1 MATNLA
7 CPYCYET
14 FTARDIMFRC
24 TTQPGST
31 GKRCTRERDPVL
43 AERRGLRGEV
53 GPVFTAKTKGH
64 LAPCPRCEAMS
75 AFRICPVCHSTL
87 PAQFGMVDNRLI
99 AMVGAKASGK
109 TVYMTVLLHE
119 LMNRV
124 GAGGGFALMAADDA
138 TMTRFGS
145 DYRDQLYRDG
155 RLFHGTRTAV
165 ANANRVDP
173 LVFRFGLERRRL
185 LGSRP
190 EHTLLSFF
198 DTAGEDFNSQESV
211 QLNTRYLANA
221 DGVILILDPL
231 QLPGARPHARPGT
244 VLPDTEGEDSPINVL
259 SRVTSMLLPHR
270 AGAGPAARLLPGRRG
285 SGRISTPIA
294 VVFAKLDAVW
304 DGLAAGSPLR
314 AHPPG
319 GDRFHTEDSLNVHEE
334 VRHLLREWRGG
345 AIDQILD
352 TNYERY
358 RYFGLSALGNG
369 PTADSRVAATGI
381 QPYRVTDPLLWLLS
395 EFGSVPR
402 QRRA

>member
-1 MATNLA
+1 MAADTT

-14 FTARDIMFRC
+14 FPVRDIMFRC
-24 TTQPGST
+24 TARPGST
-31 GKRCTRERDPVL
+31 GSRCKAERDPVL
-43 AERRGLRGEV
+43 EERRGRRGEL
-53 GPVFTAKTKGH
+53 GPVFTARPRGQ
-64 LAPCPRCEAMS
+64 LAPCPTCQAVS
-75 AFRICPVCHSTL
+75 TFRICPVCHSTL

-124 GAGGGFALMAADDA
+124 GSADGIALMAADDE
-138 TMTRFGS
+138 TMTRFGA
-145 DYRDQLYRDG
+145 DYQDRLYRNG
-155 RLFHGTRTAV
+155 ELFHGTRPAG
-165 ANANRVDP
+165 ANDHRVDP
-173 LVFRFGLERRRL
+173 LVFRFGVKRRRL
-185 LGSRP
+185 LGTRP

-198 DTAGEDFNSQESV
+198 DTAGEDFSSQESV

-231 QLPGARPHARPGT
+231 QLPGARLPARSDSG
-244 VLPDTEGEDSPINVL
+244 LPNTEGTDSPINVL

-270 AGAGPAARLLPGRRG
+270 SDPGGRRG

-304 DGLAAGSPLR
+304 DTLDPGSPLR

-319 GDRFHTEDSLNVHEE
+319 GARFHTADSLDVHEE

-345 AIDQILD
+345 QIDQILD
-352 TNYERY
+352 SNYRHY
-358 RYFGLSALGNG
+358 RYFGISALGNS
-369 PTADSRVAATGI
+369 PTPDSLVAPTGI

-395 EFGSVPR
+395 EFGSVAR
-402 QRRA
+402 QERR